1 MLPEKGSRSRGR
13 RGRCRRL
20 RKRRD
25 AGNWCLENRLPV
37 RCHNRSRHSLGLRAG
52 IGGLEIDDIAQED
65 SSLLELVAPDD
76 DGLEGERALAQAR
89 DHGLATRL
97 DTLCDR
103 DFARARKQVH
113 GAHFAQINA
122 HGIVGALR
130 RLFGVR
136 FCRDCVLNLDQL
148 APRLLFRL
156 LALLLL
162 LARVLGFE
170 DIDAHLAEHRED
182 ILDLLGNDLLGGQY
196 RVDLLMR
203 HVAPLLGVA
212 NELLHRRV
220 RQIEQTVVNRRRG
233 ILTLRP
239 LFLLRRWLC
248 FACHQSP
255 GGADLRLIVKHRRS
269 SVTAFVRKAAPW
281 RARPSLPRVGPVR
294 PPRSVLWHVLL

>member
-1 MLPEKGSRSRGR
+1 MLPERESQQGAPRAVPPFAPAAGR
-13 RGRCRRL
+13 RQLVPREPAAR
-20 RKRRD
+20 
-25 AGNWCLENRLPV
+25 PMPY
-37 RCHNRSRHSLGLRAG
+37 RSRHSLGLRAG
-52 IGGLEIDDIAQED
+52 IGGFEIDDIAQED
-65 SSLLELVAPDD
+65 FSLLELVAPDD

-97 DTLCDR
+97 DALCDR

-130 RLFGVR
+130 RLFGLR
-136 FCRDCVLNLDQL
+136 FCQG
-148 APRLLFRL
+148 PRAQPRPARPRSRLFRL
-156 LALLLL
+156 LALLLVV
-162 LARVLGFE
+162 ARVLGFE

-239 LFLLRRWLC
+239 LFLLRRWLR

-255 GGADLRLIVKHRRS
+255 GGADSRLIVKHRRS
-269 SVTAFVRKAAPW
+269 SVTAVVRKAAP
-281 RARPSLPRVGPVR
+281 RRVRPS
-294 PPRSVLWHVLL
+294 